1 MRTWK
6 KKLMV
11 IVTASILLLQGCS
24 STKVEASD
32 TERWI
37 TASYAVL
44 TEINGWD
51 YTYFPGNTTSDMN
64 EMIQQESLKQSWGV
78 EDRASANETLQ
89 WVLEE
94 GHRTEFAEDMKYL
107 EECGLGEIPADERVD
122 ALLAVFEMTKEEA
135 SLYAKNYEI
144 YESYGEHAIDAW
156 DYCRALNLMSFFH
169 VAGYYE
175 REEALE
181 KSLEIAKELQAK
193 YTSWDELMES
203 YLCGYE
209 YWAEESS
216 EERRAIYEE
225 LKSREDNPYAVD
237 YNTVLENTW
246 STK

>member
-1 MRTWK
+1 MK
-6 KKLMV
+6 KKLMLIMAISV
-11 IVTASILLLQGCS
+11 MLLQGCGAAK
-24 STKVEASD
+24 TEVSD

-51 YTYFPGNTTSDMN
+51 YTYFPGSTISEIDK
-64 EMIQQESLKQSWGV
+64 MIQQESLKQSWGV
-78 EDRASANETLQ
+78 EDRESADETLE
-89 WVLEE
+89 WVIEE
-94 GHRTEFAEDMKYL
+94 GHRTEFADDMKYL
-107 EECGLGEIPADERVD
+107 EECGLGEIPAEERVA
-122 ALLAVFEMTKEEA
+122 ALLAVFELTEEEA
-135 SLYAKNYEI
+135 VTYVREYEI
-144 YESYGEHAIDAW
+144 YENYGEHAIDAW
-156 DYCRALNLMSFFH
+156 DYCRALNLMSFYH

-175 REEALE
+175 KEEALD

-225 LKSREDNPYAVD
+225 LKGRENNPYAVE

-246 STK
+246 SMK